1 MDNINLANSH
11 VCCIINFEKVE
22 HQDEK
27 SNRWHPKETTKC
39 LLQIQSKSFEGTWWH
54 QKQDGKGSARMEQ
67 LVLSW
72 KTTPEWWCQEAV
84 GWVEGK
90 VCPLGEQGQVQKKKK
105 RGKRNQARKDQ
116 NGEKEGQNSRKEGQ
130 IKIKA
135 LIDVDV
141 WICGSWDLF

>member
-1 MDNINLANSH
+1 M
-11 VCCIINFEKVE
+11 
-22 HQDEK
+22 
-27 SNRWHPKETTKC
+27 
-39 LLQIQSKSFEGTWWH
+39 
-54 QKQDGKGSARMEQ
+54 
-67 LVLSW
+67 
-72 KTTPEWWCQEAV
+72 
-84 GWVEGK
+84 EGK

-141 WICGSWDLF
+141 